1 MRQGSSSANGDKGGV
16 VYYIYIS
23 HQREVQSG
31 NSLNRMAGTVGVR
44 IGGAWQYRQA
54 AP

>member
-23 HQREVQSG
+23 HQGEEQSG
-31 NSLNRMAGTVGVR
+31 NSLNRMAGIIGVAGS
-44 IGGAWQYRQA
+44 IAWQMR
-54 AP
+54 